1 MTKSAKTIDIKDE
14 EKIYKEGEYKIHF
27 RTVLM
32 TGDWTESQITSL
44 PNEMMRE
51 MVKNKIT
58 NYKDLLAAFNSVSD
72 RVWYGKSWAKL
83 DPHWYDYVETT
94 DKPSYYFSPSALSDT
109 WYAINEFEPEEL
121 EEFRAALRLAM
132 GQFGFVAG
140 GQSSL
145 YTPGDNEKD
154 LVSYISEMLNR
165 SRDEFI
171 ELWGESPLV
180 MAKYEILYHIVADEL
195 GVKL

>member
-1 MTKSAKTIDIKDE
+1 M
-14 EKIYKEGEYKIHF
+14 
-27 RTVLM
+27 
-32 TGDWTESQITSL
+32 
-44 PNEMMRE
+44 
-51 MVKNKIT
+51 
-58 NYKDLLAAFNSVSD
+58 
-72 RVWYGKSWAKL
+72 
-83 DPHWYDYVETT
+83 ETT